1 MIINPP
7 SRLLLWRCYIK
18 VGEVNFFMAA
28 IMTQTFIAF
37 LSTAMFC
44 RFVDYCESVDVTCMN
59 GGPRTET
66 LVISLASCA

>member
-1 MIINPP
+1 
-7 SRLLLWRCYIK
+7 
-18 VGEVNFFMAA
+18 MAA